1 MLRKMVCLLLVLV
14 LTAVTSAEGQGLT
27 REEIIARAYE
37 EVNRDGAVP
46 ESARLLDQQC
56 YRIVITR
63 WPDPAAESVR
73 GESWY
78 VRFDAVNKTVESSY
92 VVGLHDDGE
101 LAFLDVAP
109 CGDWRSQLG
118 EASFAGVM
126 DLFQE
131 KYGMMDSWNQAAWMA
146 FSTELCKG
154 RADGRN
160 AWRFQNTV
168 FIPVPENGLTKEEAQ
183 AAAAKA
189 VGQPVENAA
198 VCVCFL
204 DGDRP
209 VYKVSFNRGNGWEW
223 MVELDALT
231 GETLRITPFDHAVH
245 KWTDCYVPQS
255 VTEQLPPPET
265 FLPANG

>member
-1 MLRKMVCLLLVLV
+1 MFRKMICLLLALLLTAAASAEGLV
-14 LTAVTSAEGQGLT
+14 LTK
-27 REEIIARAYE
+27 EEIIARAYE
-37 EVNRDGAVP
+37 EVNRDGEVP
-46 ESARLLDQQC
+46 ESARLLDQQS

-92 VVGLHDDGE
+92 VVGLHDDGD

-109 CGDWRSQLG
+109 CEDWRSQLG

-126 DLFQE
+126 DRFQE
-131 KYGMMDSWNQAAWMA
+131 TYGMMDSWNQAVWMA

-160 AWRFQNTV
+160 TWRFQNTV
-168 FIPVPENGLTKEEAQ
+168 YIPVPENGLTKEEAR

-189 VGQPVENAA
+189 AGQPVENAA
-198 VCVCFL
+198 ICVCFL
-204 DGDRP
+204 DGDRA
-209 VYKVSFNRGNGWEW
+209 VYKVTFGSGTGWER

-231 GETLRITPFDHAVH
+231 GEVLRIDPFDHAAH
-245 KWTDCYVPQS
+245 KWTDCYVPHS
-255 VTEQLPPPET
+255 VTERLPAAET
-265 FLPANG
+265 FLPPNG